1 MKKILFFTVVLGL
14 SAISFAQTTS
24 YKRMPSLGIN
34 FFLQDFKTPAL
45 INSSSLSDVLAN
57 KTWGKGKDMSLGLSL
72 QFLTGMTEH
81 IDFTTSLG
89 GTLLSYPFRAESGI
103 AVAGSDRL
111 LLEWDAG
118 LNFKLLTDK
127 HFLVPYLS
135 AGIGASMY
143 GGTYF
148 GAFMPIGAGLEFNL
162 GEGVRLNTQMNYRS
176 QVSVLTTNHIN
187 YTLGFNVNLKER
199 KVAPAVVVAP
209 PPPPPP
215 APADT
220 DKDGIIDSND
230 KCPTVPGIAKYQGCP
245 VPDTDGDG
253 INDENDKCPK
263 VKGLAKYEGCPIPDT
278 DKDGIND
285 EEDKCPTV
293 AGLARYQGC
302 PIPDKD
308 GDGINDEEDK
318 CPNVKGT
325 AELFGCPYLN
335 FKGQDIKFANGSTVL
350 TKSSKT
356 ELDKGAKVLN
366 DNAQLKL
373 YVEGHTSNTGSAK
386 LNDKLSLDRAF
397 AVKSYL
403 VGKGIASDRLT
414 ATGFGSSKPIADNK
428 TKEGQDANRR
438 VEFHL
443 QEN

>member
-24 YKRMPSLGIN
+24 YKKTSSLGVN
-34 FFLQDFKTPAL
+34 FFLQDFKTPAI
-45 INSSSLSDVLAN
+45 INSGSLSGALLNNSWAKV
-57 KTWGKGKDMSLGLSL
+57 KDMSSGLSV
-72 QFLTGMTEH
+72 QYMNGITEH
-81 IDFTTSLG
+81 IDFSTSLG
-89 GTLLSYPFRAESGI
+89 GTFVNYPFRAASGMTPL
-103 AVAGSDRL
+103 GTNKL
-111 LLEWDAG
+111 LLELDASV
-118 LNFKLLTDK
+118 NIKLLTDK
-127 HFLVPYLS
+127 YFLVPYLN

-143 GGTYF
+143 GGSYF
-148 GAFMPIGAGLEFNL
+148 AAFMPIGGGLQMNL
-162 GEGVRLNTQMNYRS
+162 GEGAFIHTQMNYRS
-176 QVSVLTTNHIN
+176 QVSAFATNHLN
-187 YTLGFNVNLKER
+187 YSIGFSTALKE
-199 KVAPAVVVAP
+199 KKAPVVVVVAP

-215 APADT
+215 PPADT
-220 DKDGIIDSND
+220 DGDGIIDPND

-253 INDENDKCPK
+253 INDDNDKCPT

-302 PIPDKD
+302 PIPDTD

-318 CPNVKGT
+318 CPHVKGT
-325 AELFGCPYLN
+325 PEFFGCPSLN
-335 FKGQDIKFANGSTVL
+335 FKAGDINFANGSTAL
-350 TKSSKT
+350 TKASKT
-356 ELDKGAKVLN
+356 ELDKGVKVLTEN
-366 DNAQLKL
+366 PQLKL
-373 YVEGHTSNTGSAK
+373 YVEGHTSSTGSAK

-397 AVKSYL
+397 SVKSYL
-403 VGKGIASDRLT
+403 VGKGIAADRLT

-428 TKEGQDANRR
+428 TKEGQKANRR
-438 VEFHL
+438 VEFKV

>member
-24 YKRMPSLGIN
+24 YKKMPSLGLN
-34 FFLQDFKTPAL
+34 FFLQDFKTPAA
-45 INSSSLSDVLAN
+45 INSSSLSGVLAN
-57 KTWGKGKDMSLGLSL
+57 NSWAKVKDMSSGLSL
-72 QFLTGMTEH
+72 QFIDGLTEH
-81 IDFTTSLG
+81 IDFTTTLG
-89 GTLLSYPFRAESGI
+89 GTFVNYPFRSQSGMT
-103 AVAGSDRL
+103 ALGTNKL
-111 LLEWDAG
+111 LLELDAG
-118 LNFKLLTDK
+118 INVKLLTDK
-127 HFLVPYLS
+127 YFLVPYLN
-135 AGIGASMY
+135 AGVGASMY
-143 GGTYF
+143 GGSYF
-148 GAFMPIGAGLEFNL
+148 AAYMPIGGGLQFNL
-162 GEGVRLNTQMNYRS
+162 GEGAFIHTQMNYRS
-176 QVSVLTTNHIN
+176 QVSALATNHIN
-187 YTLGFNVNLKER
+187 YSIGFSTALKE
-199 KVAPAVVVAP
+199 KKAPVVIAP

-220 DKDGIIDSND
+220 DGDGIIDPND

-253 INDENDKCPK
+253 INDENDKCPT

-293 AGLARYQGC
+293 AGVARYQGC

-325 AELFGCPYLN
+325 AEYFGCPYLN
-335 FKGQDIKFANGSTVL
+335 FKSQDIKFANNSTLL
-350 TKSSKT
+350 TKASKA
-356 ELDKGAKVLN
+356 ELDKGVKVLN
-366 DNAQLKL
+366 ENPALKL
-373 YVEGHTSNTGSAK
+373 YVEGHTSSTGSAK
-386 LNDKLSLDRAF
+386 LNDKLSLNRAF
-397 AVKSYL
+397 SVKSYL
-403 VGKGIASDRLT
+403 VGKGIAADRLT

-428 TKEGQDANRR
+428 TKEGQNANRR